1 MTDFAV
7 LRQRMVDNQVRTSGV
22 TDHDVIET
30 FSTVP
35 RELFVS
41 AADRPFAYADRELP
55 LSPSAGGGRTMMPA
69 AQLARMV
76 QLLPLR
82 RDGKAMIVGCGVG
95 YSAAI
100 LARLTGQVIAV
111 EEDPTLAAAASEA
124 LRMDG
129 MANARVVEA
138 RLVEGFAAEA
148 PYDAILVDGAVEFMP
163 DALIDQLA
171 PGAALVAMLREGG
184 TSRAMLYERVGGEA
198 ARWPHFD
205 AWGGLLPGF
214 ATKRE
219 FVF

>member
-22 TDHDVIET
+22 TDHDVIDT
-30 FSTVP
+30 FLTVP

-55 LSPSAGGGRTMMPA
+55 LPSSAGGGRTTMPP

-76 QLLPLR
+76 QLLPLPT
-82 RDGKAMIVGCGVG
+82 DGKAMVVGCGGG
-95 YSAAI
+95 YSVAI
-100 LARLTGQVIAV
+100 LARLAGQVIAV

-124 LRMDG
+124 LRASG
-129 MANARVVEA
+129 SVNARVAPA

-163 DALIDQLA
+163 EALIGQLA
-171 PGAALVAMLREGG
+171 PGGALAAILREGG

-205 AWGGLLPGF
+205 AWAGLLPGF
-214 ATKRE
+214 VRKPQ